1 MAGRQRNALL
11 LTLYKFHPC
20 HSYLVIFHQSNH
32 LTFIV
37 HKNQQVVFRKN
48 NVLDKSSARHADRQ
62 KHNGLTSCQP
72 VGLPLP

>member
-1 MAGRQRNALL
+1 M
-11 LTLYKFHPC
+11 
-20 HSYLVIFHQSNH
+20 FHQSNH

-48 NVLDKSSARHADRQ
+48 NVLDKRSARHADRQ

-72 VGLPLP
+72 VGLPCPDAYGTLIVILS

>member
-1 MAGRQRNALL
+1 M
-11 LTLYKFHPC
+11 
-20 HSYLVIFHQSNH
+20 IFHQSNH

-62 KHNGLTSCQP
+62 KHNGLTPALMLTVRLSSYCHDRQ
-72 VGLPLP
+72 

>member
-1 MAGRQRNALL
+1 M
-11 LTLYKFHPC
+11 
-20 HSYLVIFHQSNH
+20 FHQSNH

-72 VGLPLP
+72 WVYPCPDTYGTLIVILS

>member
-1 MAGRQRNALL
+1 
-11 LTLYKFHPC
+11 
-20 HSYLVIFHQSNH
+20 LVIFHQSNH

-62 KHNGLTSCQP
+62 KHNRLTSCQP
-72 VGLPLP
+72 VGLPQP